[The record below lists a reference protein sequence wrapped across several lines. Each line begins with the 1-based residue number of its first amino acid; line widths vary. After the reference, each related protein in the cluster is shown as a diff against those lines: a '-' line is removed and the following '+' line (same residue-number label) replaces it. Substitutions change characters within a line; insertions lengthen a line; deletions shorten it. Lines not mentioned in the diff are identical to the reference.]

1 MSRHSRQL
9 ALEALYEQPDL
20 IAKSTSLFDPCGPTG
35 KRGVKSTNFIA
46 FCCLVLTLLL
56 NVLPTVLSKLSPI
69 TVNTINGEANSTLTP
84 VNNIFVPTL
93 TDINVPHLSEPANSR
108 EATLKFLCG
117 YLPYGCTDAKNVTI
131 AKIVWDNITEPEDVA
146 FLTNNS
152 LTVSINETF
161 ATATAPQQ
169 FISIA
174 KNTFLASNHTLQLH
188 FVKACL
194 RSIPTQQ
201 YTMQERRRGEG
212 VPVNGTVDRAE
223 RWSAIHQTPTLSTVL
238 WQTVNAHAGVANIT
252 NDGHCFLCQLI
263 GIITPTQA
271 AALTATSSYAVQTV
285 VDDNYRLSTVLCL
298 LEPSASHIS
307 YWYLHT
313 YTQLWNIHHD
323 QNPYAFF
330 GSYDDSAWGAEQAY
344 GSTSNSKQRTVQQRL
359 GLGVVAKNIWQLGST
374 ITVGGFLVTATYNS
388 HTVGISIELEPQIII
403 GVSLVLCIAGNL
415 LLNLVT
421 SPVH

>member
-188 FVKACL
+188 FMILDLLHADQLFPLITPDLSDLL
-194 RSIPTQQ
+194 R
-201 YTMQERRRGEG
+201 QERRRGEG

-344 GSTSNSKQRTVQQRL
+344 GSTSS
-359 GLGVVAKNIWQLGST
+359 
-374 ITVGGFLVTATYNS
+374 GFLVTATYNS